1 MFNFGKF
8 WESTRRIFTVAKKP
22 DMDEF
27 KVMSKVTGLGIIL
40 IGIIGF
46 VIMFFFIMLGIK

>member
-1 MFNFGKF
+1 MFNFRKF
-8 WESTRRIFTVAKKP
+8 WESTRRILTVSKKP

-40 IGIIGF
+40 IGVIGF
-46 VIMFFFIMLGIK
+46 VIMLTFIMLGIK